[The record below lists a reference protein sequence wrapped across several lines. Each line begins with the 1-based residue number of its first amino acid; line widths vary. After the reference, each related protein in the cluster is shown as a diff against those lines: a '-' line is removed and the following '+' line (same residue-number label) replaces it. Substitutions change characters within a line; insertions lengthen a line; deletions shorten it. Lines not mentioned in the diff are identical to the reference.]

1 MDAMSRQDFAFF
13 HPLRV
18 RWSEVDPQGIVFNP
32 NYLAYADVAL
42 TEYMRAIGFPYP
54 DALLRLGSDLFAVRA
69 EINFRASAK
78 YDDELDL
85 ATRVSRIGRTSLAL
99 AVGIF
104 RGDQVLCEVLLT
116 YVNAARET
124 QKPMPLPEAFVAAVI
139 AFEKRPPE
147 RTQPLG

>member
-1 MDAMSRQDFAFF
+1 MDAISRQDFTFF

-32 NYLAYADVAL
+32 NYLAYADIAL
-42 TEYMRAIGFPYP
+42 TEYMRGIGFPYP

-85 ATRVSRIGRTSLAL
+85 AARVSRIGRTSLSL
-99 AVGIF
+99 TFGIF
-104 RGDQVLCEVLLT
+104 RGEQLLCEVLLT
-116 YVNAARET
+116 YVNAGRET
-124 QKPMPLPEAFVAAVI
+124 QRPVPLPEAFLAAVL
-139 AFEKRPPE
+139 AYEHRPPE
-147 RTQPLG
+147 RAPPAG

>member
-1 MDAMSRQDFAFF
+1 MDAISRQDFTFF

-32 NYLAYADVAL
+32 NYLAYADIAL
-42 TEYMRAIGFPYP
+42 TEYMRGIGFPYP

-85 ATRVSRIGRTSLAL
+85 AARVSRIGRTSLSL
-99 AVGIF
+99 TFGIF
-104 RGDQVLCEVLLT
+104 RGEQLLCEVLLT
-116 YVNAARET
+116 YVNAARKT
-124 QKPMPLPEAFVAAVI
+124 QKRMKLPEVFVDTVM
-139 AFEKRPPE
+139 AFEQLPPE
-147 RTQPLG
+147 RSQAPG